1 MRGLEFFVI
10 FVVDLLIN
18 TAGSFL
24 NWKMTTE
31 PDYGGAEI
39 KAELRRHGGGGGC
52 RLLRDEGMQQDTET
66 KQTTGNPNANHGA
79 SYRFLELWGEIN
91 THLMQSNHACPAKVK
106 GAIKGKGI
114 WH

>member
-1 MRGLEFFVI
+1 M
-10 FVVDLLIN
+10 
-18 TAGSFL
+18 
-24 NWKMTTE
+24 
-31 PDYGGAEI
+31 GGAEI